1 MKPGTKTVEREE
13 TSRTAWTRK
22 TVIPNRPYSLS
33 FFLNASSFPTPAA
46 SCQKTRL
53 RFRISRP
60 GEIGF
65 FPHERACRQDTS

>member
-22 TVIPNRPYSLS
+22 TVIPNRLYSLS

-53 RFRISRP
+53 RFRISRW
-60 GEIGF
+60 GI
-65 FPHERACRQDTS
+65 PHDRACRQDTS

>member
-13 TSRTAWTRK
+13 TSRTVWTRK

-60 GEIGF
+60 ENRILPRIAG
-65 FPHERACRQDTS
+65 HASALSS